1 MRIQRDGQISSPK
14 SVCSASQTI
23 PSAVDVLEAT
33 AVAAA
38 AARER
43 RSRIHTEFCP
53 YLLSYYYCY
62 YSRLLAA
69 SAAAPAAAATTA
81 MLPVMIKNVD
91 HRI

>member
-33 AVAAA
+33 AA